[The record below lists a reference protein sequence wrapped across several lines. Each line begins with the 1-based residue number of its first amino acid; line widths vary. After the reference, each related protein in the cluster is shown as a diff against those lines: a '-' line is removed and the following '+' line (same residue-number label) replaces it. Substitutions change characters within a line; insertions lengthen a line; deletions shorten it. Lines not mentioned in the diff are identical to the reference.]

1 MSTIDSSNAGH
12 AGLHAGHE
20 HHGSYLTPK
29 GGIFATVLDWATTV
43 DHKKIGVM
51 YLVAVLFMFF
61 LGGVAALVVR
71 TELLDPVKTV
81 QVQATDAAGQPMV
94 DAEGKPVLRTE
105 IQGQVLGD
113 LAGAIT
119 GREVTSIDLGNNWY
133 NRAFTLH
140 GAIMVFM
147 VIIPS
152 IPATLGNFLIP
163 LMLGAK
169 DVAFPRL
176 NLLSWYVYVA
186 GSTFAVASIL
196 IGGVDTGWTFYTPY
210 STTTDAEYA
219 NVVLMVLGAFILG
232 FSSILTGLNFVVTVH
247 KLRAPGMGWFDMP
260 LFIWAMYSTS
270 IIQVLATP
278 VIGIT
283 LLLLIFERMF
293 KVGIF
298 DPALGGDPV
307 LYQHFF
313 WFYSHP
319 VVYVMILPAFG
330 VISELIPVHARK
342 KIFGYR
348 AVAFASL
355 GVALV
360 SFLVWGHHMFASS
373 GELAATVFSALT
385 FLVAIPTAVK
395 VFNWIATLYKGSI
408 AINTPMLYALI
419 FLFLFSIG
427 GLTGLPLG
435 ALATDLHLHDSYFVV
450 AHFHYVMMGGT
461 IIAFVGGLHHWWP
474 KMFGRMYNEFWA
486 MTAAIIVFVGF
497 NVTFFTQFFLG
508 TQGMPRRYASYLDQY
523 QTLHIISTVGSYL
536 LFVGFL
542 IHLLVFIHSLV
553 AGRKASSNP
562 WGGLTLE
569 WEATSPPDEHNFHHE
584 PIVKHGPYDFE
595 STVPPHWNPK
605 DYPLLPE
612 NQRGH

>member
-1 MSTIDSSNAGH
+1 MTTLNNSGADALGH
-12 AGLHAGHE
+12 GGHGGDHGGG
-20 HHGSYLTPK
+20 HHEGSYLTPK
-29 GGIFATVLDWATTV
+29 GGFFTTVLDWATTV

-61 LGGVAALVVR
+61 LGGAAALAVRIELTAPPRPVV
-71 TELLDPVKTV
+71 VNGV
-81 QVQATDAAGQPMV
+81 AQV
-94 DAEGKPVLRTE
+94 DADGNPQYSG
-105 IQGQVLGD
+105 IIFN
-113 LAGAIT
+113 AGRPNPAT
-119 GREVTSIDLGNNWY
+119 GERVYTLDTANQTY
-133 NRAFTLH
+133 NRLFTLH

-152 IPATLGNFLIP
+152 IPASLGNFMLP

-176 NLLSWYVYVA
+176 NLLSWYIYVF
-186 GSTFAVASIL
+186 GSMFAVAAVVL
-196 IGGVDTGWTFYTPY
+196 GGVDTGWTFYTPY
-210 STTTDAEYA
+210 STTTDPNYA
-219 NVVLMVLGAFILG
+219 RLVLMILGAFILG
-232 FSSILTGLNFVVTVH
+232 FSSILTGLNFIVTVH

-260 LFIWAMYSTS
+260 LFIWAIYSTS

-283 LLLLIFERMF
+283 LLLLVFERVF
-293 KVGIF
+293 HVGIF

-330 VISELIPVHARK
+330 VISEIIPVHGRK

-355 GVALV
+355 GVAAV
-360 SFLVWGHHMFASS
+360 SFLVWGHHMFTSQ
-373 GELAATVFSALT
+373 GELAAVIFSALT

-395 VFNWIATLYKGSI
+395 VFNWIATLYKASI
-408 AINTPMLYALI
+408 AFTAPMVYALI

-461 IIAFVGGLHHWWP
+461 IMMFVGGIHHWWP
-474 KMFGRMYNEFWA
+474 KMFGKMYNEFWA
-486 MTAAIIVFVGF
+486 IVSALIVFVGF
-497 NVTFFTQFFLG
+497 NITFFSQFILG
-508 TQGMPRRYASYLDQY
+508 TQGMPRRYAGFIDDFLILHNVS
-523 QTLHIISTVGSYL
+523 TLGSVL
-536 LFVGFL
+536 LLIGFL
-542 IHLLVFIHSLV
+542 GHAAVFLHSLV
-553 AGRKASSNP
+553 AGRKSGPNP

-569 WEATSPPDEHNFHHE
+569 WEAEGPPIEHNFHKE
-584 PIVKHGPYDFE
+584 PVVEHGPYDFE
-595 STVPPHWNPK
+595 TTVPPHWDPT
-605 DYPLLPE
+605 DYPLSGVPKH
-612 NQRGH
+612 GH

>member
-1 MSTIDSSNAGH
+1 MTTLDSSKAGH
-12 AGLHAGHE
+12 HGDHGH
-20 HHGSYLTPK
+20 HGGSYLTPK
-29 GGIFATVLDWATTV
+29 GGWLTTVIDWATTV

-71 TELLDPVKTV
+71 TELMTPVRTV
-81 QVQATDAAGQPMV
+81 EVQATDAATGKPMV
-94 DAEGKPVLRTE
+94 DAEGKPVMKSE
-105 IQGQVLGD
+105 IRGQWLGEMKAKID
-113 LAGAIT
+113 GQEL
-119 GREVTSIDLGNNWY
+119 TSIDGGNNWY

-152 IPATLGNFLIP
+152 IPASLGNFLIP

-176 NLLSWYVYVA
+176 NLLSWYIYVT
-186 GSTFAVASIL
+186 GSIFAVCSIV

-293 KVGIF
+293 KIGIF

-330 VISELIPVHARK
+330 VISEIIPVHGHK

-395 VFNWIATLYKGSI
+395 VFNWIATLYKSSI
-408 AINTPMLYALI
+408 ALTTPMWYALM

-435 ALATDLHLHDSYFVV
+435 TLATDLHLHDSYYVV

-461 IIAFVGGLHHWWP
+461 IITFVGGLHHWWP
-474 KMFGRMYNEFWA
+474 KMFGRMYNQFWA
-486 MTAAIIVFVGF
+486 NIGAFTVFIGF

-508 TQGMPRRYASYLDQY
+508 TQGMPRRYASYIDDY
-523 QTLHIISTVGSYL
+523 QIYHQISTVGSYL
-536 LFVGFL
+536 LLVGFL
-542 IHLLVFIHSLV
+542 IHLFVFLHSLV
-553 AGRKASSNP
+553 AGRKAPANP

-584 PIVKHGPYDFE
+584 PMVKHGPYDFE
-595 STVPPHWNPK
+595 TTVPPHWDPK
-605 DYPLLPE
+605 DYPLPALPK
-612 NQRGH
+612 HAH

>member
-1 MSTIDSSNAGH
+1 MTTFDSSKAGH
-12 AGLHAGHE
+12 LGDHHGH
-20 HHGSYLTPK
+20 HGGSYLTPK
-29 GGIFATVLDWATTV
+29 GGWLTTVIDWATTV

-71 TELLDPVKTV
+71 TELMTPVRTV
-81 QVQATDAAGQPMV
+81 EVQATDPATGQPMV
-94 DAEGKPVLRTE
+94 DADGKPVMKSE
-105 IQGQVLGD
+105 IRGQWLGEMKAKID
-113 LAGAIT
+113 GQEL
-119 GREVTSIDLGNNWY
+119 TSIDGGNNWY

-152 IPATLGNFLIP
+152 IPASLGNFLIP

-176 NLLSWYVYVA
+176 NLLSWYVYVT
-186 GSTFAVASIL
+186 GSIFAVASIV

-330 VISELIPVHARK
+330 VISEIIPVHSHK

-348 AVAFASL
+348 AIAFASL

-408 AINTPMLYALI
+408 ALTTPMWYALI

-435 ALATDLHLHDSYFVV
+435 TLATDLHLHDSYYVV

-461 IIAFVGGLHHWWP
+461 IITFVGGLHHWWP
-474 KMFGRMYNEFWA
+474 KMFGRMYNQFWA
-486 MTAAIIVFVGF
+486 NVGAFVVFIGF

-508 TQGMPRRYASYLDQY
+508 TQGMPRRYASYIDEY
-523 QTLHIISTVGSYL
+523 QLYHQISTVGSYL
-536 LFVGFL
+536 LLVGFL
-542 IHLLVFIHSLV
+542 IHLFVFLHSLV
-553 AGRKASSNP
+553 AGRKAPANP

-569 WEATSPPDEHNFHHE
+569 WQADSPPDEHNFRHE
-584 PIVKHGPYDFE
+584 PVVKHGPYDFE
-595 STVPPHWNPK
+595 TTVPPHWDAK
-605 DYPLLPE
+605 DYPLPSIPK
-612 NQRGH
+612 HAH

>member
-1 MSTIDSSNAGH
+1 MSTLDSSSAGPLGGHH
-12 AGLHAGHE
+12 AHG
-20 HHGSYLTPK
+20 GSYLTPK
-29 GGIFATVLDWATTV
+29 GGWLTTVIDWATTV

-51 YLVAVLFMFF
+51 YMVAVLFMFF

-71 TELLDPVKTV
+71 TELVTPVRTV
-81 QVQATDAAGQPMV
+81 EVQATDPTTGQPMV
-94 DAEGKPVLRTE
+94 DAEGKPVMKSE
-105 IQGQVLGD
+105 IRGQWLGEMK
-113 LAGAIT
+113 AKIT
-119 GREVTSIDLGNNWY
+119 GQELTSIDGGNNWY

-152 IPATLGNFLIP
+152 IPASLGNFLIP

-176 NLLSWYVYVA
+176 NLLSWYVYVT
-186 GSTFAVASIL
+186 GSIFAVCSIV

-270 IIQVLATP
+270 LIQVLATP

-293 KVGIF
+293 RIGIF

-330 VISELIPVHARK
+330 VISEIIPVHSHK

-408 AINTPMLYALI
+408 ALTTPMWYALI

-435 ALATDLHLHDSYFVV
+435 TLATDLHLHDSYYVV

-461 IIAFVGGLHHWWP
+461 IITFVGGLHHWWP
-474 KMFGRMYNEFWA
+474 KMFGRMYNQFWA
-486 MTAAIIVFVGF
+486 NIGAFTVFIGF

-508 TQGMPRRYASYLDQY
+508 TQGMPRRYASYIDDY
-523 QTLHIISTVGSYL
+523 QMYHVISTVGSYIL
-536 LFVGFL
+536 LLGFL
-542 IHLLVFIHSLV
+542 IHLFVFLHSLV
-553 AGRKASSNP
+553 AGRKAPANP

-569 WEATSPPDEHNFHHE
+569 WEAASPPDEHNFHHE
-584 PIVKHGPYDFE
+584 PIVKNGPYDFDT
-595 STVPPHWNPK
+595 TVPPHWDPK
-605 DYPLLPE
+605 DYPLPV
-612 NQRGH
+612 RPKHAH

>member
-1 MSTIDSSNAGH
+1 
-12 AGLHAGHE
+12 
-20 HHGSYLTPK
+20 
-29 GGIFATVLDWATTV
+29 
-43 DHKKIGVM
+43 M

-71 TELLDPVKTV
+71 TELLTPVRTV
-81 QVQATDAAGQPMV
+81 EVQATDAAGKLMV
-94 DAEGKPVLRTE
+94 DADGKPVMKS
-105 IQGQVLGD
+105 V
-113 LAGAIT
+113 IT
-119 GREVTSIDLGNNWY
+119 GQWLGEMKAKIKGEELTSIDGGNNWY

-152 IPATLGNFLIP
+152 IPASLGNFLIP

-176 NLLSWYVYVA
+176 NLLSWYIYVT
-186 GSTFAVASIL
+186 GSIFAVCSII

-270 IIQVLATP
+270 LIQVLATP

-293 KVGIF
+293 KIGIF
-298 DPALGGDPV
+298 DPAMGGDPV

-330 VISELIPVHARK
+330 VISEIIPVHSHK

-373 GELAATVFSALT
+373 GELGATVFSALT

-408 AINTPMLYALI
+408 ALTTPMWYALI

-435 ALATDLHLHDSYFVV
+435 TLATDLHLHDSYYVV

-461 IIAFVGGLHHWWP
+461 IITFVGGLHHWWP
-474 KMFGRMYNEFWA
+474 KMFGRMYNQFWA
-486 MTAAIIVFVGF
+486 NIGAFTVFIGF

-508 TQGMPRRYASYLDQY
+508 TQGMPRRYASYIDDY
-523 QTLHIISTVGSYL
+523 QIYHVISTVGSYIL
-536 LFVGFL
+536 LLGFL
-542 IHLLVFIHSLV
+542 IHLFVFLHSLV
-553 AGRKASSNP
+553 AGRKAPANP

-584 PIVKHGPYDFE
+584 PIVRHGPYDFDT
-595 STVPPHWNPK
+595 TVPPHWDPK
-605 DYPLLPE
+605 DYPLPA
-612 NQRGH
+612 RPKHAH